1 MAGDYLPD
9 DLKVL
14 WKEQSVNPLRISPQQ
29 LRKEAE
35 KLRTGVRRRSIVGG
49 GAVTIV
55 ILAWTLFFFV
65 FQNWLQRLGSILT
78 VAGNLYMLVQL
89 RLRPARAMPG
99 VGETDCIRFYRA
111 ELERQ
116 RDFHRGKWFWSR
128 LLILFPGPI
137 IWIVG
142 FARAY
147 PQLEPSIWLVFAA
160 FLIFAAMAVPANL
173 GLARKLPASN
183 RRTGHFSQSLKLVV
197 FYRSTGT

>member
-14 WKEQSVNPLRISPQQ
+14 WKEQSVNPLQVSPHQ
-29 LRKEAE
+29 LRKEVE

-49 GAVTIV
+49 GVATIV
-55 ILAWTLFFFV
+55 IVAWTLFFFV
-65 FQNWLQRLGSILT
+65 FPSWLQRLGSILT
-78 VAGNLYMLVQL
+78 VAGTLYMVVQL
-89 RLRPARAMPG
+89 RLRPARAMPD

-116 RDFHRGKWFWSR
+116 RDFHQGKWFWSR
-128 LLILFPGPI
+128 LLIFVPGPI

-147 PQLEPSIWLVFAA
+147 HKLAPFIWLELAAFLVFAA
-160 FLIFAAMAVPANL
+160 LAVPANL
-173 GLARKLPASN
+173 GLARKYQ
-183 RRTGHFSQSLKLVV
+183 RRLDALDKSLK
-197 FYRSTGT
+197 